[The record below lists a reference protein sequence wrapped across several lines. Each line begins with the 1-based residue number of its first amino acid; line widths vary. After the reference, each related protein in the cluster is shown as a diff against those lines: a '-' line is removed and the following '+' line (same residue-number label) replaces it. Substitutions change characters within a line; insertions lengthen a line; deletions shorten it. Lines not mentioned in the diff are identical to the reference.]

1 MMKLREALFGDGDQ
15 RSEEL
20 EAALAHRQSSVAIR
34 RHAVGEAR
42 QALQEHACGRNAGT
56 DAEAAHPVGIGR
68 EER

>member
-1 MMKLREALFGDGDQ
+1 MMKLRDALFGDGDR

-20 EAALAHRQSSVAIR
+20 EAALARRRSSVAIR

-42 QALQEHACGRNAGT
+42 QALQEHACGRITAT
-56 DAEAAHPVGIGR
+56 DAGLATPFGIGR